1 MTRIVDPDLHSLR
14 EMVLRMG
21 TLAEAILAKSL
32 RAVWERDAKLEPE
45 IRADDLEIDRMDV
58 AIDQAVL
65 RLLALHAPVAKDLRQ
80 VIASKTI
87 ATDLE
92 RVGDLAR
99 NIAKSAA
106 RLAERPDIEL
116 PPSIQK
122 LADES
127 QRILRH
133 ALDSFSSTDAALAR
147 RVVQE
152 DDQIDADEDRIVRQA
167 IEEIR
172 RHPET
177 VAQEVD
183 LILIAKNLERV
194 ADHATNIAEDVVLI
208 AEAENLKH
216 AEKLATGV
224 ETVTPR

>member
-1 MTRIVDPDLHSLR
+1 MTITTDHPAVSIERHDTPDHPGAVVVVT
-14 EMVLRMG
+14 MDDG
-21 TLAEAILAKSL
+21 
-32 RAVWERDAKLEPE
+32 RAN
-45 IRADDLEIDRMDV
+45 
-58 AIDQAVL
+58 
-65 RLLALHAPVAKDLRQ
+65 AL
-80 VIASKTI
+80 
-87 ATDLE
+87 ATDLG
-92 RVGDLAR
+92 R
-99 NIAKSAA
+99 
-106 RLAERPDIEL
+106 
-116 PPSIQK
+116 
-122 LADES
+122 
-127 QRILRH
+127 
-133 ALDSFSSTDAALAR
+133 ALID
-147 RVVQE
+147 VV
-152 DDQIDADEDRIVRQA
+152 DQIDADEDRIVRQA